1 MAICIYLYF
10 SGIFPHLQITKNKR
24 WLLAM
29 APPRLWQWLLRCQKA
44 IEQTA
49 TQQVR
54 IAQGMTPH
62 GVQDVEQRQ
71 ECMAREAPVTL
82 DCLDWDDSVMSSR

>member
-1 MAICIYLYF
+1 
-10 SGIFPHLQITKNKR
+10 
-24 WLLAM
+24 
-29 APPRLWQWLLRCQKA
+29 
-44 IEQTA
+44 
-49 TQQVR
+49 
-54 IAQGMTPH
+54 MTPH